1 MKIGSEGL
9 KSLIRKNK
17 GDLSSAIRRNLTVN
31 LVFALY
37 HGYLGFSGP
46 SWWFLTLCAYYTV
59 LSILRFSLLRVRQKS
74 AGDLSTE
81 RFAKKFTGWL
91 LLLLAWCLAGTV
103 ILSAVKDRGTRYH
116 EIVMITMALFSFT
129 KITLAIL
136 SLVKGRKDPSPVTKA
151 LVRVA
156 FCDAAVSIA
165 SLQRS
170 MLVSFPGMGESEI
183 RLMNILTGSGVC
195 LLVLLCGLSLI
206 EGKYYLMAKSKL
218 IEANEK
224 IAEAVVGG
232 YKKVE
237 SAVVDGYKKV
247 ETAVV
252 DGYTKVE
259 DKFVDRYLTRD
270 GETVEEAK
278 ARLKKEGTE
287 EK

>member
-1 MKIGSEGL
+1 
-9 KSLIRKNK
+9 
-17 GDLSSAIRRNLTVN
+17 
-31 LVFALY
+31 
-37 HGYLGFSGP
+37 
-46 SWWFLTLCAYYTV
+46 
-59 LSILRFSLLRVRQKS
+59 
-74 AGDLSTE
+74 
-81 RFAKKFTGWL
+81 
-91 LLLLAWCLAGTV
+91 
-103 ILSAVKDRGTRYH
+103 
-116 EIVMITMALFSFT
+116 MITMALFSFT
-129 KITLAIL
+129 KITLAVL
-136 SLVKGRKDPSPVTKA
+136 SLVRGRKVPSPVEKA

-170 MLVSFPGMGESEI
+170 MLVSFPGMVESEI

-224 IAEAVVGG
+224 IAEAFVGG

-237 SAVVDGYKKV
+237 S
-247 ETAVV
+247 AVV

-278 ARLKKEGTE
+278 ARLKKEGNE